1 MHQLGCCIQI
11 LLGQIT
17 GILGCILMYP
27 QDVPRIFGT
36 SQDPSRSYS
45 QAVLWLTKS
54 LPSPMAPREDVE
66 LSRARLGLDAAGVH
80 PSRIVV
86 FHNLISQKVQKF
98 SEFNHQT
105 IINDVN
111 LP

>member
-1 MHQLGCCIQI
+1 
-11 LLGQIT
+11 
-17 GILGCILMYP
+17 
-27 QDVPRIFGT
+27 
-36 SQDPSRSYS
+36 
-45 QAVLWLTKS
+45 
-54 LPSPMAPREDVE
+54 MAPREDVE

-105 IINDVN
+105 IIKDVN